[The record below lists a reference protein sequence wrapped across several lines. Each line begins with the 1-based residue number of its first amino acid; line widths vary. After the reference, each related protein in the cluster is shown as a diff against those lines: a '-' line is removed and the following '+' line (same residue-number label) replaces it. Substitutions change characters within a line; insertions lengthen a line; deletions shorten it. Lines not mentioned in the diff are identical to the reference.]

1 MKLDTKAMKFACS
14 SHGVPF
20 RLNGKTVEIDS
31 KPFALMGSLCLR
43 PGTGGELLQG
53 GYLKTVGEMIPEDL
67 RAQVM
72 RTYSKVLRVK
82 LAYCRTVLTEVEPL

>member
-20 RLNGKTVEIDS
+20 KLNGKTVEIS
-31 KPFALMGSLCLR
+31 RKPFALGGSVCLR
-43 PGTGGELLQG
+43 PGTGGSMLQSDS
-53 GYLKTVGEMIPEDL
+53 LKTVGELIPEDL

-82 LAYCRTVLTEVEPL
+82 LTYCKTILTEVESL